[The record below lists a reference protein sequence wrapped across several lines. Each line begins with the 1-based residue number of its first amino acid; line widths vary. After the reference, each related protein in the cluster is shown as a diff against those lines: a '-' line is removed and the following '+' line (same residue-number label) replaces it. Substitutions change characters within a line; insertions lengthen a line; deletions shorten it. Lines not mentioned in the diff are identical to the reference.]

1 MDGPVLILPSKREKV
16 DGVVGCSGWTMPRS
30 VGVVAGVVA
39 GETWDEG
46 GRKQTVLTDISLLSL
61 FLLPTSLR
69 LCTYS
74 VLYLNEMQDE
84 KRPLRASMATSS
96 TTPMDSLRRS
106 AYASMGTSSTT
117 RRACVAILIIFKVLS
132 LPTSRHQSISNEINN
147 PNGTHN

>member
-1 MDGPVLILPSKREKV
+1 M
-16 DGVVGCSGWTMPRS
+16 
-30 VGVVAGVVA
+30 
-39 GETWDEG
+39 
-46 GRKQTVLTDISLLSL
+46 
-61 FLLPTSLR
+61 
-69 LCTYS
+69 
-74 VLYLNEMQDE
+74 YLNEMQDE

-132 LPTSRHQSISNEINN
+132 LPTSRHQSISNEINK